1 MFSLK
6 LSTNKM
12 FTILLLFA
20 LMLETSFKQR
30 TAAAPSQLEKAT
42 TNFFNSRLVN
52 ISDSSDSPP
61 NFAKER
67 PIETVMQST
76 KPQELDQQQLDGAAK
91 PNGDVEKRANVTVV
105 TLQNRFA
112 LLETPAF
119 CAPGYIYVGRRC
131 RKLV

>member
-12 FTILLLFA
+12 FTILLLLAF
-20 LMLETSFKQR
+20 MLEMSFDQR
-30 TAAAPSQLEKAT
+30 TAAAPSEVERAT
-42 TNFFNSRLVN
+42 NNFFNSRLVN
-52 ISDSSDSPP
+52 ISDSSNSPP
-61 NFAKER
+61 NFGKER
-67 PIETVMQST
+67 PIEIVMQSSKT
-76 KPQELDQQQLDGAAK
+76 QELDQQQLDRAAK
-91 PNGDVEKRANVTVV
+91 PSGDVTVV
-105 TLQNRFA
+105 TLRNRFA